1 MTEFDERLQQAISR
15 GKQRSKVIADKERAK
30 RLSEEELKRLHSKY
44 RLQVSDHIEHCIKRI
59 PEHFPG
65 FQIETIFG
73 EKGWGAACFRDDVN
87 ASQKRRTNLYSRLEV
102 TVRPLN
108 KYNVLDL
115 AAKGTIH
122 NREVFER
129 SFFEDID
136 QASPEQFFELVD
148 TWILEFAELY
158 AGTA

>member
-1 MTEFDERLQQAISR
+1 MTDFEERLQQAINR
-15 GKQRSKVIADKERAK
+15 GKQRGKAIADKERAR

-65 FQIETIFG
+65 FQTETIFG

-87 ASQKRRTNLYSRLEV
+87 AGGKRRTNLYSRLEL

-115 AAKGTIH
+115 AAKGTIR
-122 NREVFER
+122 NKEIFER

-136 QASPEQFFELVD
+136 QANPDQFLELVD

-158 AGTA
+158 AGTV